1 MQPINYMLDVQQPL
15 QMALAGYT
23 QGQGIRANQQGM
35 EDQRRLMEMQE
46 MQFQQQQQAI
56 QQQQARAQEMQ
67 MDMADY
73 AETVR
78 SGTVTP
84 QTIVE
89 LTSKYPEMAESIQ
102 GNWAM
107 LSEAQKTGKI
117 DDYTRLISALD
128 FDPAVAM
135 GMIDERIIAAESA
148 GDAQQVNLLK
158 AVRSQAEIDPA
169 AVKASLL
176 PELAL
181 AMDPKQFEQYIST
194 VNPPAPKM
202 TEAVQTFNQMLELT
216 GIDPDSPEAKRLAKL
231 KLEGKADQGFGVRFD
246 ENGNI
251 VYVGTGAGAPGVME
265 FAKAPTGMA
274 RVADP
279 NSPTGTRLMA
289 EPGSEAEAKQ
299 MAVVGNADLAIS
311 TLEDFI
317 NDPNVRNRYGL
328 RSVGGRVPAAPG
340 SLDATSQARVNQV
353 KGQLFLTAL
362 ASLRGT
368 GPVTEVEGKAA
379 TAAQSILQ
387 DQNIRYQDAVDA
399 ANTLLDI
406 ARKARNRALGY
417 EPWPPAGGATATPAT
432 GAQPSGPPTITTDEQ
447 FDALPSGTIYLDD
460 EGTRRRKP

>member
-1 MQPINYMLDVQQPL
+1 MQPINYMLDVAQPL

-176 PELAL
+176 PELAI
-181 AMDPKQFEQYIST
+181 AMDPKQFEQYIAT
-194 VNPPAPKM
+194 VNPPAP
-202 TEAVQTFNQMLELT
+202 ELPAAVQTFEALAQRAGLQPGTPEYARAAEEAMKGGGTTVNVPVNLSDTLSPGFKKQDELFAQIAVDWKT
-216 GIDPDSPEAKRLAKL
+216 GGGSDAIKQISQLADVIDRIDAGESVSGGVQGVTPDIVRAFTNPSALDAQETVEDVVQRNLRVILGAAFTAKEGEQLIRRAFNPRLGPEVNRRRLKRLFTQMEIAAQQKQEMVSYFDSNGTL
-231 KLEGKADQGFGVRFD
+231 SGYSGRQPTLSDFYTAIETEGA
-246 ENGNI
+246 
-251 VYVGTGAGAPGVME
+251 AP
-265 FAKAPTGMA
+265 APKTGME
-274 RVADP
+274 VAP
-279 NSPTGTRLMA
+279 RLQKYF
-289 EPGSEAEAKQ
+289 G
-299 MAVVGNADLAIS
+299 D
-311 TLEDFI
+311 
-317 NDPNVRNRYGL
+317 
-328 RSVGGRVPAAPG
+328 
-340 SLDATSQARVNQV
+340 
-353 KGQLFLTAL
+353 
-362 ASLRGT
+362 
-368 GPVTEVEGKAA
+368 
-379 TAAQSILQ
+379 
-387 DQNIRYQDAVDA
+387 
-399 ANTLLDI
+399 
-406 ARKARNRALGY
+406 
-417 EPWPPAGGATATPAT
+417 
-432 GAQPSGPPTITTDEQ
+432 
-447 FDALPSGTIYLDD
+447 
-460 EGTRRRKP
+460 

>member
-158 AVRSQAEIDPA
+158 AVRAQAEIDPA

-181 AMDPKQFEQYIST
+181 AMDPKQFEQYIAT
-194 VNPPAPKM
+194 VNPPAP
-202 TEAVQTFNQMLELT
+202 ELPAAVQTF
-216 GIDPDSPEAKRLAKL
+216 EALAKL
-231 KLEGKADQGFGVRFD
+231 AGIQPGTPEYAEAAKEAMRGGGTTVNVPVSLGDTLSPGFKKQDELFAQVAVDWKTGGGSDAIKQVSQLADVIDRIDAGESVSGGVQGVTPDIVRAFTNPNALDAQETVEEVVQRNLRVILGAQFTAKEGEQLIRRAFNPRLSPEVNRRRLQRLFTQMEIAAQQKQEMVSYFD
-246 ENGNI
+246 SNGTLSGYSGRQPTLSDFYTAI
-251 VYVGTGAGAPGVME
+251 ETEGAAP
-265 FAKAPTGMA
+265 APKTGMEIA
-274 RVADP
+274 P
-279 NSPTGTRLMA
+279 RLQKYF
-289 EPGSEAEAKQ
+289 G
-299 MAVVGNADLAIS
+299 D
-311 TLEDFI
+311 
-317 NDPNVRNRYGL
+317 
-328 RSVGGRVPAAPG
+328 
-340 SLDATSQARVNQV
+340 
-353 KGQLFLTAL
+353 
-362 ASLRGT
+362 
-368 GPVTEVEGKAA
+368 
-379 TAAQSILQ
+379 
-387 DQNIRYQDAVDA
+387 
-399 ANTLLDI
+399 
-406 ARKARNRALGY
+406 
-417 EPWPPAGGATATPAT
+417 
-432 GAQPSGPPTITTDEQ
+432 
-447 FDALPSGTIYLDD
+447 
-460 EGTRRRKP
+460 